1 MIEWDIL
8 DFILYKILFLFL
20 IYFIFYLKSLTR
32 DVYFLNLFI
41 LKWLKLELI
50 A

>member
-1 MIEWDIL
+1 LNEIIL
-8 DFILYKILFLFL
+8 DFILHKILFLLL

-32 DVYFLNLFI
+32 DTYFFNLFI